1 MRRTTKVLLWIVT
14 LLLAIA
20 SAAIALTFLIL
31 EWPRAASARVEVA
44 ERTSEP
50 RPANAQAGT
59 ARRREMEGRGTTMT
73 EGVTAY
79 AYQIGQAVAPYILH
93 PALIRLAGI
102 AFIIAVFWMLIVMT
116 IMND

>member
-1 MRRTTKVLLWIVT
+1 
-14 LLLAIA
+14 
-20 SAAIALTFLIL
+20 
-31 EWPRAASARVEVA
+31 
-44 ERTSEP
+44 
-50 RPANAQAGT
+50 
-59 ARRREMEGRGTTMT
+59 MEGRGTTMT